1 MADGWVNI
9 SVCHHACHFIAQ
21 VEVISLG
28 DHEEYL
34 FLLHRTTPIVLHFF
48 IHPLICSFILTN
60 TFEHLY
66 KNLGI

>member
-9 SVCHHACHFIAQ
+9 SVCHHACHYVAQ

-34 FLLHRTTPIVLHFF
+34 SCHTGPHLLFCIF
-48 IHPLICSFILTN
+48 IHPLICSFTLTN